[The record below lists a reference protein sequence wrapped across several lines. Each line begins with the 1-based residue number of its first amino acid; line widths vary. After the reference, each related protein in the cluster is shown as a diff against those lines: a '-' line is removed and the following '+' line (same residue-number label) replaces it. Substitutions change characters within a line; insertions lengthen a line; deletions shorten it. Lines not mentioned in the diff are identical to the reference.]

1 MQFDRLKRCEF
12 IALLD
17 DATVCPLGASAQAM
31 RPDLS
36 FRHT

>member
-17 DATVCPLGASAQAM
+17 NATFCPLGAHGQSM
-31 RPDLS
+31 RSILN
-36 FRHT
+36 FRHI